1 MDVSEWAERYARAW
15 EDGDK
20 EAAAELFSEDATYRS
35 NIFEDPHRGRDGIRS
50 YWHEVTSTQGNVRVR
65 MGRPLVDGDRVA
77 LEWWTTMDN
86 EGAPVTLPGCL
97 LLRFG
102 EDGLCRSLH
111 EYYLF
116 GEGHMEPTPEWG
128 GGGAS

>member
-1 MDVSEWAERYARAW
+1 MDVNEWAERYARAW
-15 EDGDK
+15 EDAD
-20 EAAAELFSEDATYRS
+20 EDAAAELFSEDATYRS
-35 NIFEDPHRGRDGIRS
+35 NIFEDPHRGREGIRS
-50 YWHEVTSTQGNVRVR
+50 YWRQVTSTQSNIRVRV
-65 MGRPLVDGDRVA
+65 GRPLIDEDRVA

-102 EDGLCRSLH
+102 EDGLCHTLH

-116 GEGHMEPTPEWG
+116 GEGHLVPPPEWG
-128 GGGAS
+128 GGVAS

>member
-1 MDVSEWAERYARAW
+1 MDLNEWAERYARAW
-15 EDGDK
+15 ETADEG
-20 EAAAELFSEDATYRS
+20 AAAELFTENATYRS
-35 NIFEDPHRGRDGIRS
+35 NIFEDPHHGRDGIMS
-50 YWHEVTSTQGNVRVR
+50 YWRQVTATQSNIRVQ

-102 EDGLCRSLH
+102 DDGLCRSLH

-116 GEGHMEPTPEWG
+116 GEGSMEPPPEWG
-128 GGGAS
+128 GGAAS